1 MYVPASFAE
10 TNRQLATDLI
20 AKYPLGVLFTAGS
33 SGLFSSTIPF
43 QFRIND
49 NNKQFLVAHLARAN
63 PHWKDLDNLEE
74 CLVVFSGAHNYVTP
88 DWYPTK
94 KITHKVVPTWNYE
107 TVQVRGKP
115 RIIESGDWIAQQVS
129 ELTNVNER
137 NRLNPWK
144 VSDAPADFIEN
155 QLKAIIGLEIE
166 ITDIKGKWKMS
177 QNRPIDDIN
186 GVVEGLS
193 NSSDLHSNQEVANIV
208 LARNA
213 IKNKT

>member
-88 DWYPTK
+88 DW
-94 KITHKVVPTWNYE
+94 
-107 TVQVRGKP
+107 
-115 RIIESGDWIAQQVS
+115 
-129 ELTNVNER
+129 
-137 NRLNPWK
+137 
-144 VSDAPADFIEN
+144 
-155 QLKAIIGLEIE
+155 
-166 ITDIKGKWKMS
+166 
-177 QNRPIDDIN
+177 
-186 GVVEGLS
+186 
-193 NSSDLHSNQEVANIV
+193 
-208 LARNA
+208 
-213 IKNKT
+213 